1 MVVRILFTNCL
12 PRLDSIEPDRLP
24 SWGRMGGYRAGGTA
38 AAISLLNAAS
48 ARLIAATRDS

>member
-24 SWGRMGGYRAGGTA
+24 SGGRMGGYRAGTA